1 MSRHEVR
8 AALLDYARE
17 WAAGTADRKQGEIQA
32 LLAACRPDRSPMWR
46 WAVFTILAKAVRM
59 GSTNAQAD
67 HLDLL
72 TARGEQP

>member
-1 MSRHEVR
+1 MNDTRT
-8 AALLDYARE
+8 ALLTYARE
-17 WAAGTADRKQGEIQA
+17 WNAGTADNRQGEIQA

-46 WAVFTILAKAVRM
+46 WAVFIIIAKAVRM

-72 TARGEQP
+72 TGGGS